1 MLRIGEVAKNY
12 DISNRTLR
20 YWEEM
25 GIIKSSRMENGYR
38 YFNSDNVSRINH
50 IVLLRKLKM
59 PIADIERIF
68 IADDLGAA
76 IDTLTGYLSKL
87 KHDAAV
93 YGYLISII
101 EELVQGIKSSQNLEQ
116 MFHHLETQSSA
127 IDLRHTAPQI
137 RLSERVIPMSK
148 EQLTNVRIVTLPAMT
163 IATYRAESATPED
176 DCSKI
181 FNKFVLENNLHKRSG
196 YRNFGFNNPSPSAGS
211 PAYGYEM
218 WVTIPEDF
226 DVPQPLKKKQ
236 FGGGLYASI
245 STNMNE
251 IGERWYLLYEWCKH
265 SEKYAVD
272 SALPCL
278 EECTMDFETFITEQV
293 SDGEKQLDLLEP
305 IKLK

>member
-1 MLRIGEVAKNY
+1 MLRIGEVAKKY

-25 GIIKSSRMENGYR
+25 GILKSSRMENGYR
-38 YFNSDNVSRINH
+38 YFDSDNVSRINQ

-68 IADDLGAA
+68 IADDLGVA
-76 IDTLTGYLSKL
+76 IDTLTGYLSSL

-101 EELVQGIKSSQNLEQ
+101 EELVQNIKSSQNLEQ
-116 MFHHLETQSSA
+116 MFLFLENQSSTV
-127 IDLRHTAPQI
+127 DLRHIAPQN
-137 RLSERVIPMSK
+137 RLSERIIPMSK
-148 EQLTNVRIVTLPAMT
+148 EQLTNVRIVTLPAMA
-163 IATYRAESATPED
+163 IAAYRAESATPED

-181 FNKFVLENNLHKRSG
+181 FNKFVLDNNLHKQSG
-196 YRNFGFNNPSPSAGS
+196 YRNFGFNNPKPSGKS
-211 PAYGYEM
+211 SVYGYKM
-218 WVTIPEDF
+218 WVTIPKDLG
-226 DVPQPLKKKQ
+226 VPQPLEKKQ
-236 FGGGLYASI
+236 FGSGLYASI

-251 IGERWYLLYEWCKH
+251 IGERWNLLYEWCKH
-265 SEKYAVD
+265 SEKYAID
-272 SALPCL
+272 SALQCL
-278 EECTMDFETFITEQV
+278 EECTMDFETFISEQV